1 MLTQNQQTVFN
12 WINDDLELPVYAE
25 VYKGALEQLNNKS
38 SGYITFVSHAGRD
51 LMNGLASAAIG
62 IPGAPVQYV
71 QLVDDFQ
78 DDWKDEWGGE
88 RNNTTETNNENGH
101 LIPNEICGKIKKLV
115 DEHKEGRR
123 IAEEKNTS
131 FFTNFL
137 DYSNK
142 DSIPVPEILSQEWQK
157 AKKWFNEH
165 THLRED
171 EFPIAASNEVELH
184 FHNFDDLLYAA
195 AASELEQLRSIH
207 EILEE
212 ANR

>member
-1 MLTQNQQTVFN
+1 MLTSNQQTVFN

-25 VYKGALEQLNNKS
+25 AYKGALDLLSLKS
-38 SGYITFVSHAGRD
+38 EGYITFVSHAGRD

-71 QLVDDFQ
+71 QLVDNFKDN
-78 DDWKDEWGGE
+78 WKDEWGGE
-88 RNNTTETNNENGH
+88 DLSLTEDGDGITH
-101 LIPNEICGKIKKLV
+101 PIPNEICKKIKKLV

-137 DYSNK
+137 DYPNEE
-142 DSIPVPEILSQEWQK
+142 SIPENLSQEWRK
-157 AKKWFNEH
+157 AKQWFNGH
-165 THLRED
+165 AHLRED

-184 FHNFDDLLYAA
+184 FHNFDNLLYAA
-195 AASELEQLRSIH
+195 AETDIEQLRSIH

-212 ANR
+212 ANQ

>member
-1 MLTQNQQTVFN
+1 MLTSNQQTVFN

-25 VYKGALEQLNNKS
+25 AYKGALDLLSLKS
-38 SGYITFVSHAGRD
+38 EGYITFVSHAGRD

-71 QLVDDFQ
+71 QLVDNFK

-88 RNNTTETNNENGH
+88 DLSLTEDGDGITH
-101 LIPNEICGKIKKLV
+101 PIPNEICKKIKKLV

-137 DYSNK
+137 DYLNK
-142 DSIPVPEILSQEWQK
+142 DSIPENLSQEWRK
-157 AKKWFNEH
+157 AKQWFNGH

-184 FHNFDDLLYAA
+184 FHNFDNLLYAA
-195 AASELEQLRSIH
+195 AESDIEQLRSIH

-212 ANR
+212 ANQ